1 MYYQNLNKVW
11 YRNCSE
17 KPFGPISGQYCF
29 LSTGPVFAADIT
41 VSTQAELSAALSN
54 GTYDKIILGADI
66 TLIGSL
72 TVNMTSNQ
80 VVIDGQGKFGLTVN
94 NTTNYGLVV
103 SSGSGT
109 LTLQNMSK
117 IDSANYYSMVVL
129 NGANTAVNV
138 IYNNIDFLGSSQ
150 LIYMGAYGAATNSIM
165 TFGDILNDVVVND
178 RAQEIGEVN
187 KLAFTGRFHVTHTGS
202 SVTSFVSTGG
212 ANNTSTMDFASGAD
226 VKIDRTGSTGDL
238 TSTGV
243 NAFAY
248 TFADGASFEL
258 IANQNVFS
266 GTTTNRGLEIGSY
279 NSIDGFGS
287 GVKIVLQSR
296 SDGSIISGNGIDN
309 ATTNAA
315 GINNNASGDANVIYN
330 LGTGSILKATN
341 TGILATKMRIM
352 PVIFIFALRV
362 ISLLQRVFL
371 QHITEPAPL
380 KSRMMAPSPVPPPG
394 SPFLPHQ

>member
-138 IYNNIDFLGSSQ
+138 
-150 LIYMGAYGAATNSIM
+150 
-165 TFGDILNDVVVND
+165 
-178 RAQEIGEVN
+178 
-187 KLAFTGRFHVTHTGS
+187 
-202 SVTSFVSTGG
+202 
-212 ANNTSTMDFASGAD
+212 
-226 VKIDRTGSTGDL
+226 DL
-238 TSTGV
+238 
-243 NAFAY
+243 
-248 TFADGASFEL
+248 
-258 IANQNVFS
+258 
-266 GTTTNRGLEIGSY
+266 
-279 NSIDGFGS
+279 
-287 GVKIVLQSR
+287 
-296 SDGSIISGNGIDN
+296 
-309 ATTNAA
+309 
-315 GINNNASGDANVIYN
+315 
-330 LGTGSILKATN
+330 
-341 TGILATKMRIM
+341 
-352 PVIFIFALRV
+352 
-362 ISLLQRVFL
+362 
-371 QHITEPAPL
+371 
-380 KSRMMAPSPVPPPG
+380 
-394 SPFLPHQ
+394 